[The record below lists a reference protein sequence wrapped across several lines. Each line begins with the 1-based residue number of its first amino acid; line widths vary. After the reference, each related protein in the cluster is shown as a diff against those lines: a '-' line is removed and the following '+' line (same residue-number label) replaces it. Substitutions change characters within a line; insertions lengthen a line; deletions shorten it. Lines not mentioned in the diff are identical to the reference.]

1 MYRSIIKSIMENRIG
16 VIKKDSN
23 LLELVSIASKSS
35 NKILAVVNDSDKIVG
50 VINCD
55 NILVN
60 VLKDISKKSSKNAV
74 INKEVSAFMNKNLII
89 AHPEDDILMTFDIMN
104 DNKID
109 YLVIINS
116 DNYPIGVVN
125 IYDLFE
131 NVIKIKIRNIS
142 FSLNEIEKKSSIEKD
157 KVIKKLMKEIDT
169 LHAQSTIDPLTGLFN
184 VRYFNKV
191 IEEEVDRA
199 KRYKYSISIIFMDLD
214 HFKDINDIYGHDCG
228 NLVLHE
234 IGKLLSNASDNNI
247 HMLRKSDVAI
257 RYGGEEFIV
266 ICPNT
271 KKEQAYI
278 VAERIRKTVEKK
290 RFNYESTIINVTV
303 SVGIADHKGTSKKP
317 IAETIKNA
325 DSAMYEAKH
334 LGRNKVIMH

>member
-55 NILVN
+55 NILIN
-60 VLKDISKKSSKNAV
+60 VIKDISKKSSKNAV
-74 INKEVSAFMNKNLII
+74 INKEVSDFMNKNLII
-89 AHPEDDILMTFDIMN
+89 AHPEDDILMTFDLMK

-116 DNYPIGVVN
+116 DNYPIGIVN

-131 NVIKIKIRNIS
+131 NVIKIKMRNMS
-142 FSLNEIEKKSSIEKD
+142 FSVNEIGKKSSIEKD

-184 VRYFNKV
+184 VRYFNKI

-228 NLVLHE
+228 NVVLHE
-234 IGKLLSNASDNNI
+234 IGKLLSNASDNNV
-247 HMLRKSDVAI
+247 HMLRKSDTAI

-303 SVGIADHKGTSKKP
+303 SVGIAEHKGTSKKP
-317 IAETIKNA
+317 IADTIKNA